1 MFKSIWYAV
10 VAVNDVA
17 QAKQDYERIF
27 GIKAETEPEVVERL
41 GIKRVVLPIGADG
54 EFIELA
60 EPYGEN
66 SAIARTLSA
75 RGEGLHTVTIAV
87 DDIAATTAELKERG
101 VRVIEAGTQVFLHP
115 AETHGVLWQ
124 FRQKD

>member
-1 MFKSIWYAV
+1 MYDKLWYAV
-10 VAVNDVA
+10 VAVKDVA
-17 QAKQDYERIF
+17 QAKADYERIL
-27 GIKAETEPEVVERL
+27 GIETTGGPEVIERL
-41 GIKRVVLPIGADG
+41 GIKRVVLNLGEDG
-54 EFIELA
+54 DFIELA

-66 SAIARTLSA
+66 SPLARTLEA

-87 DDIAATTAELKERG
+87 DDIAQHVADLKARG

-124 FRQKD
+124 FRQRE